1 MVTRTNYLAMSDEE
15 MMNLP
20 GPSAS
25 EQKEEP
31 EAASEEKE
39 VEAEDKEVA
48 APVSEEKGE
57 DSDEAEGGTPDAK
70 DEDEAEKPEEVVE
83 PKAEKPVAEEKPA
96 EVAEEPAAV
105 NYEAE
110 HKKLLAPFKANGR
123 EIQVQSVDEAISLM
137 QMGANYNKKMAALKP
152 NLKLMKML
160 ENNGLMSAEKISFL
174 IDLDKKDPAAINKL
188 VKDSGLDPLDLTAEK
203 AEAYKQSSYAV
214 GDQELELDTVLEDL
228 KDTSTYTQTLDVV
241 SNKWDGA
248 SKQIV
253 AQHPQLLT
261 VINDH
266 IASGIYGLI
275 SNEVER
281 ERTFGRLQGLSD
293 IEAYRQVGDAMNAA
307 GRFNHL
313 ASKPDGKPASAPV
326 VVAPK
331 AKPPV
336 DAKLNEKRRAAS
348 SNPTPSPAAGAKEDF
363 NPLAL
368 SDEEF
373 GKLINQRVL

>member
-1 MVTRTNYLAMSDEE
+1 MTTRTDYLAMSDEE
-15 MMNLP
+15 ILNLAEP
-20 GPSAS
+20 VIS
-25 EQKEEP
+25 EEKEEP
-31 EAASEEKE
+31 EATSEEKE
-39 VEAEDKEVA
+39 DKPEESEVNS
-48 APVSEEKGE
+48 PVSEEKGE
-57 DSDEAEGGTPDAK
+57 DSDEAEGGTPTAEVEADAK
-70 DEDEAEKPEEVVE
+70 DEEVVE
-83 PKAEKPVAEEKPA
+83 PKAEKPAEETESKDKP
-96 EVAEEPAAV
+96 ETESVKD
-105 NYEAE
+105 YEAE
-110 HKKLLAPFKANGR
+110 IKRLMAPFKANGR

-160 ENNGLMSAEKISFL
+160 ENNGLMDAEKISFL
-174 IDLDKKDPAAINKL
+174 IDLGKKDPAAINKL

-214 GDQELELDTVLEDL
+214 GDQELELDTVLDEL
-228 KDTSTYTQTLDVV
+228 KESATYTQTLDLV

-261 VINDH
+261 VIDGH

-313 ASKPDGKPASAPV
+313 ASKPEGKPVPAPV

-331 AKPPV
+331 AKATV
-336 DAKLNEKRRAAS
+336 DPKLNEKRRAAS
-348 SNPTPSPAAGAKEDF
+348 SNPTPSPTAGAKEDF
-363 NPLAL
+363 NPLAM

-373 GKLINQRVL
+373 SKLINQRVL